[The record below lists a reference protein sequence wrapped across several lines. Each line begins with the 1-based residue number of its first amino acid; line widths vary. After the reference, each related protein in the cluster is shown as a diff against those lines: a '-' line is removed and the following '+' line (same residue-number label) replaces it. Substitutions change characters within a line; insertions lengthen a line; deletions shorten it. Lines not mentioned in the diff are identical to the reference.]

1 MVNITSKRQRVRSVQ
16 FAFCINMHF
25 PVHQY
30 KKILY
35 SEGQQP
41 WNHPQWSA
49 FSHQWMD
56 QASMWISV
64 DVGFTSWPDNSS
76 YFLNVWDAAR
86 CRHGAN
92 GRVWFHFQICIL
104 EHAKAIKSGIP
115 TIQLTTFLHLPW
127 IDAVA
132 LPPQAKN
139 KYNKIQQNK
148 NTNINTMKFQN
159 FNWSVAE
166 IKAAGNPATEV
177 CPLGD
182 RKRFLVIT
190 SMLRKSL
197 RKNLDRLIVW
207 LCLLLVLCLPWA
219 FSSMTVPPRSQ
230 MSWKARSGFSSTN
243 WKQFP

>member
-1 MVNITSKRQRVRSVQ
+1 MLSCYHVIGWSAQWCEGACERCNNFLFFLIGNRPLCWTAWENARHIDGKQYEKNRICLHGPPQITNVSAKREIKQTNKTALETFKGTQYGKHNIKETEGQICA

-56 QASMWISV
+56 QTSMWISV
-64 DVGFTSWPDNSS
+64 DVGFTSLPDNSS
-76 YFLNVWDAAR
+76 YFINVWDAAR
-86 CRHGAN
+86 CRHGAK

-132 LPPQAKN
+132 FPPQAKN
-139 KYNKIQQNK
+139 K
-148 NTNINTMKFQN
+148 
-159 FNWSVAE
+159 
-166 IKAAGNPATEV
+166 
-177 CPLGD
+177 
-182 RKRFLVIT
+182 
-190 SMLRKSL
+190 
-197 RKNLDRLIVW
+197 
-207 LCLLLVLCLPWA
+207 
-219 FSSMTVPPRSQ
+219 
-230 MSWKARSGFSSTN
+230 
-243 WKQFP
+243 